1 MMLKLLF
8 KDKERGVSL
17 AFEKWLLTDDDPPK
31 KSGIVALFN
40 TGLNSKNGFE
50 PPSLTL

>member
-1 MMLKLLF
+1 MKLLF
-8 KDKERGVSL
+8 KDKERGIAL
-17 AFEKWLLTDDDPPK
+17 GFEKWLLTDDDPPK
-31 KSGIVALFN
+31 KSGVVAVVN

>member
-8 KDKERGVSL
+8 KDKERGIAL

-31 KSGIVALFN
+31 KNGIVAVVN